1 MLLIRAAH
9 GAHAAVIVSS
19 WSPDL
24 WNDGAPYR
32 ALTWLIRNAELAG
45 ASGDRVHMPAAEPAR
60 VRDGLPTDA
69 ECVLF
74 TPVPVTLPS
83 ERMPW
88 PRLPVVRCR
97 RAGSGSGRQRSA
109 DHRADGRI
117 EHMLGEP
124 EDLLDPSVAAAGDQ
138 NQAESA
144 DVNHERLL
152 GDRPEEQHPWQ
163 RRQHSDAGRDDPRPG
178 GRDDLATRVLPCWWA
193 RAPAPRGS
201 KARRERRR
209 CSGGAPSRPPA
220 CTEAGS
226 LPSQT
231 ARPTPTRSTS
241 LPRLSKAKGTTTC
254 ACRVL
259 V

>member
-1 MLLIRAAH
+1 
-9 GAHAAVIVSS
+9 
-19 WSPDL
+19 
-24 WNDGAPYR
+24 
-32 ALTWLIRNAELAG
+32 
-45 ASGDRVHMPAAEPAR
+45 MPAAEPAR

-97 RAGSGSGRQRSA
+97 RAGSGRGRQRSA

-163 RRQHSDAGRDDPRPG
+163 RRKHSDAGRDDPRPG

-226 LPSQT
+226 LPRQLALHLPAPPRCRGCLRPKGLRPAPAGFWCDAAARDHQYLADGRTST
-231 ARPTPTRSTS
+231 APPRRACGTRDAIATAASRSSAST
-241 LPRLSKAKGTTTC
+241 T
-254 ACRVL
+254 
-259 V
+259 